1 MLAPDFYSDPTL
13 LTNSTAPSDA
23 AYLKITITIATVATQ
38 PVARTVDLTEV
49 RLGNGLPELLF
60 TDRNNPTNAPGYLI
74 CGNAEITLGAPT
86 NQGFL
91 SLGESTTMS
100 ASLEMYF
107 DSPSVKI
114 IGENSNWIARVS
126 HTATQSLTNNTSTK
140 AVLSTASSTPSIE
153 TYDPNG
159 WFNNANDS
167 IDIGQDG
174 FYCVTAN
181 AAFASNATGRREVA
195 IVVNGTTR
203 GSVNVSAASAGTTNL
218 SVTTN
223 LYLVSGDQVTI
234 TLVQTSGGALN
245 TANVAG
251 VYPALSVGRIGA

>member
-1 MLAPDFYSDPTL
+1 
-13 LTNSTAPSDA
+13 LTI
-23 AYLKITITIATVATQ
+23 KIATVATQ
-38 PVARTVDLTEV
+38 SAARTLDLTEI
-49 RLGNGLPELLF
+49 RLGYGSPEIILTDKSVPADSPAVVYCTNGSLYAI
-60 TDRNNPTNAPGYLI
+60 APGEIALLDLGDLTTLNATTSIELI
-74 CGNAEITLGAPT
+74 APDIVLNGN
-86 NQGFL
+86 
-91 SLGESTTMS
+91 
-100 ASLEMYF
+100 
-107 DSPSVKI
+107 
-114 IGENSNWIARVS
+114 NSNWISRVS